1 MDLSPLIFVA
11 LAVAWA
17 VYLVPKAIKHHD
29 EVRRSRSVERFSHT
43 MRVLARREPVS
54 GRNARLVIA
63 PLRRAARP
71 VVETK
76 PRTAAS
82 VPLSTAAPAPA
93 PRPVPAAVRRAAARK
108 AARRRRNV
116 LALVLLANAVVIG
129 LAIARVVAW
138 PWVVV
143 PVALLVA
150 WLFACRVSVKIE
162 RRAVRRPSSLIE
174 IGDLPEADPDMTG
187 EIPAVPAAP
196 SVPAPA
202 EPVDM
207 PAAEI
212 PAVLSGEIPIVREAV
227 PGAWDMQPTP
237 LPTYVSKP
245 SAPRR
250 TVSTIDLDSTGVWS
264 SGRSEID
271 SALARE
277 AELVEKAEK
286 VVREADERRANG
298 A

>member
-71 VVETK
+71 AVETK
-76 PRTAAS
+76 PRPVAP
-82 VPLSTAAPAPA
+82 VAAPAAA

-116 LALVLLANAVVIG
+116 LALILVANAVVIG
-129 LAIARVVAW
+129 LAVAKVVAW
-138 PWVVV
+138 PWVAI
-143 PVALLVA
+143 PVGLLVA
-150 WLFACRVSVKIE
+150 WLVACRVSVKIE

-174 IGDLPEADPDMTG
+174 IGDLPEVDTELTG

-196 SVPAPA
+196 PVPAPA
-202 EPVDM
+202 VPVDM
-207 PAAEI
+207 PAAEL
-212 PAVLSGEIPIVREAV
+212 PAVLSGEIPIVRESV

-277 AELVEKAEK
+277 AELIEKAEK